1 MNKFSKLAAAAAL
14 AVAGVGAQA
23 AFVIDDFS
31 INQPQLLDNTIGPVP
46 ASTLLYGTNLAGG
59 VGSSVIGPAAN
70 IIGGQRDLMV
80 YKTGQDGTGAP
91 RNVEGV
97 VDGGL
102 FTFSSPSQT
111 RGFAVLRWDGLNTY
125 DNPIDTSGLG
135 GLDLSLLGLGIR
147 ISSEAD
153 LPYQIVLQAWTETT
167 PGNWTVS
174 EITKSAPGGQVK
186 TDLNFMF
193 SDFAGA
199 NFASLGALQLIVNL
213 DGATTALDV
222 DIEIIANTVPEPGT
236 LALVGATLLG
246 LGAARRRAKKG

>member
-1 MNKFSKLAAAAAL
+1 
-14 AVAGVGAQA
+14 
-23 AFVIDDFS
+23 
-31 INQPQLLDNTIGPVP
+31 
-46 ASTLLYGTNLAGG
+46 
-59 VGSSVIGPAAN
+59 
-70 IIGGQRDLMV
+70 
-80 YKTGQDGTGAP
+80 
-91 RNVEGV
+91 

-222 DIEIIANTVPEPGT
+222 DLEIIANTVPEPGT

>member
-14 AVAGVGAQA
+14 ALGAAGAQA

-31 INQPQLLDNTIGPVP
+31 INQALLQDDTNGPVP
-46 ASTLLYGTNLAGG
+46 ASTLAYGTNLAGG
-59 VGSSVIGPAAN
+59 VGSSVNGAAVN
-70 IIGGQRDLMV
+70 IIGGQRDVMV
-80 YKTGQDGTGAP
+80 YKTNQLGTGAP
-91 RNVEGV
+91 RHVESV

-111 RGFAVLRWDGLNTY
+111 AGFAVLRWDGLNTY
-125 DNPIDTSGLG
+125 DNAIDISGLG
-135 GLDLSLLGLGIR
+135 GQDLSLLGLGIR
-147 ISSEAD
+147 VASEAD
-153 LPYQIVLQAWTETT
+153 LPYQIVMQAWTETT

-174 EITKSAPGGQVK
+174 EVTKAAPGGQVA
-186 TDLNFMF
+186 TDINFMF
-193 SDFAGA
+193 TDFVGA

-222 DIEIIANTVPEPGT
+222 DIEIIANTIPEPGT

-246 LGAARRRAKKG
+246 LGAARRRAKSA